1 MSTDVAGAEA
11 QVKVPSLLFCK
22 RRHRSIQFCQLEIN
36 LYIDECLCLAL
47 KLAGEVP
54 WYTYLL
60 AFGEWKPFRVEQ
72 YAHHRRLLCPS
83 LPGTCLPNSVDG
95 WNRFG
100 IQHSIAAAN
109 VQLRNMRGGIPD
121 LS

>member
-1 MSTDVAGAEA
+1 
-11 QVKVPSLLFCK
+11 
-22 RRHRSIQFCQLEIN
+22 
-36 LYIDECLCLAL
+36 
-47 KLAGEVP
+47 
-54 WYTYLL
+54 
-60 AFGEWKPFRVEQ
+60 
-72 YAHHRRLLCPS
+72 
-83 LPGTCLPNSVDG
+83 LPNSVDG